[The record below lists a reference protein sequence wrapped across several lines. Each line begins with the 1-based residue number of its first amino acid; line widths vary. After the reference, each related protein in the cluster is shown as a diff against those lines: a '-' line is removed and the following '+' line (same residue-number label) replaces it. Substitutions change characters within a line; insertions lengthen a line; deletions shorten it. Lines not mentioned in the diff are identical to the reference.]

1 MAARVR
7 ATDPALKENAMN
19 RLKTLLY
26 TAQKPAR
33 LGSLEELVWLY
44 DQTSPFH
51 FVMGATFIGAGTAP
65 PWREVLDALQRRHP
79 LLRVRIEP
87 GASGFPEF
95 VTDEARIPLRI
106 GDADI
111 GWAGEMSRE
120 LRRSFD
126 HRNAALIR
134 AVVCGETT
142 STTLLL
148 TVHHAIADAIALTWV
163 FRDVLLLL
171 SGQKLEPLAL
181 PVSQDEMLG
190 NALRGVP
197 EKPARTLPQATA
209 SDASFWKRLQ
219 VQHRALSRDLTAAIA
234 EKARSESTTVFGAL
248 SAAAILAGR
257 SLSDRWRTDALRFL
271 CPVSSRRHAEFQEAV
286 RAYFNIIPLH
296 LATDIGSDFWDLA
309 RYCKAAVLPAQ
320 SREGAKGIAEQLVG
334 LLETG
339 PTPAGVSDFMHA
351 QFASNGSLSSIG
363 AIPYSTRARDI
374 ELTAIWGPAL
384 STGVDGEQ
392 YLGAVTLNGKLHLTN
407 TSSLPISGLLSTMES
422 VLARACLAREQSSD
436 ELLADDS
443 TVH

>member
-1 MAARVR
+1 MNIAFHGAG
-7 ATDPALKENAMN
+7 AL
-19 RLKTLLY
+19 T
-26 TAQKPAR
+26 AR

-51 FVMGATFIGAGTAP
+51 FVMGATFIGAGAAA

-79 LLRVRIEP
+79 LLRVRIERD
-87 GASGFPEF
+87 ASGFPKF
-95 VTDEARIPLRI
+95 VTDEAARIPLRM
-106 GDADI
+106 GGADI
-111 GWAGEMSRE
+111 DWAGEMSRE
-120 LRRSFD
+120 LQISFD
-126 HRNAALIR
+126 HRNAPLVR
-134 AVVCGETT
+134 AVVCGDTT
-142 STTLLL
+142 GSTLLL

-197 EKPARTLPQATA
+197 EKPARTLPPATA
-209 SDASFWKRLQ
+209 SDASFRERLQ
-219 VQHRALSRDLTAAIA
+219 VHHRGLSRDLTAAIA

-257 SLSDRWRTDALRFL
+257 SLSNRWETESLRFL
-271 CPVSSRRHAEFQEAV
+271 FPVSSRRHAEFQEVV

-296 LATDIGSDFWDLA
+296 LAPEIGSDLWDLA

-320 SREGAKGIAEQLVG
+320 SREVAREISTQIGG
-334 LLETG
+334 LLGMG
-339 PTPAGVSDFMHA
+339 PTPANVSEFMHA
-351 QFASNGSLSSIG
+351 NFASQGSLSSVGI
-363 AIPYSTRARDI
+363 IPYATRASDI

-407 TSSLPISGLLSTMES
+407 TSSLPISGLLAKIE
-422 VLARACLAREQSSD
+422 AI
-436 ELLADDS
+436 LADECL
-443 TVH
+443 